1 MLMSFDTDI
10 IVDDGG
16 EGDDNDENDDDDVS
30 LFLLVTEGL
39 LFSSLEQEVI
49 L

>member
-10 IVDDGG
+10 IVDEG
-16 EGDDNDENDDDDVS
+16 EGDNNDENDDDDDVS
-30 LFLLVTEGL
+30 FLLLGAEGL
-39 LFSSLEQEVI
+39 LFSSLKQQVI